1 MVDVQ
6 NLFPGVAQLV
16 ARLLW
21 EQDAASSSLATRTKN
36 PECESIQDF
45 YFLPF
50 HSSLFTKTTLNGAV
64 LLDKYFDII
73 VLFQNN
79 H

>member
-1 MVDVQ
+1 MYCLLTAKTVDT
-6 NLFPGVAQLV
+6 QL
-16 ARLLW
+16 LLLK
-21 EQDAASSSLATRTKN
+21 SCNPTRTKN
-36 PECESIQDF
+36 PECESIRDF

>member
-1 MVDVQ
+1 MAA
-6 NLFPGVAQLV
+6 NLYLRNAQM
-16 ARLLW
+16 
-21 EQDAASSSLATRTKN
+21 QTGLATRAKN
-36 PECESIQDF
+36 PECESIRDF